1 MTTTSLPA
9 NTKPVTPIP
18 WTPALGNAILERLLT
33 GESRS
38 PRWPGWRELKNA
50 IGEPEHVGSP
60 RGVALLCLD
69 LFETIPYELAPYLLG
84 LMEASPSAM
93 LRDDTLAERAD
104 KVTAKLGD
112 LLARLTDTQPTGLP
126 PWQKGPRMSPGA
138 SFTGPAYMVET
149 AYHVPVALVPDE
161 RDADCIAMLGEA
173 SQEARDVARETLTLL
188 GDLRRLVGR

>member
-1 MTTTSLPA
+1 MIPTPAPA
-9 NTKPVTPIP
+9 NTKPVTPLP

-33 GESRS
+33 GEERDQ
-38 PRWPGWRELKNA
+38 RWPGWRTLKNA
-50 IGEPEHVGSP
+50 LGEPEYVSSP
-60 RGVALLCLD
+60 RRLALLCLD

-104 KVTAKLGD
+104 KVTAKLAD
-112 LLARLTDTQPTGLP
+112 LLTRLTDTQPSGLP

-138 SFTGPAYMVET
+138 SFAGPAFMVET

-173 SQEARDVARETLTLL
+173 SQDARDVARETLTLL
-188 GDLRRLVGR
+188 GDLRRVVGR